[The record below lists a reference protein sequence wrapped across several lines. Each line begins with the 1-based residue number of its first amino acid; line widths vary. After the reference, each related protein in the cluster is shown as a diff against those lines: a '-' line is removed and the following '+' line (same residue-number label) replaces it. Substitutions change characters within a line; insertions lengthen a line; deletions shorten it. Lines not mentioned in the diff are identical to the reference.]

1 MGSKLDRRNIGRIGF
16 KLLSQVIVL
25 FVLIFHYN
33 FWENWVRLLH
43 HLLIVADFAIVSVL
57 AYDIASTQVF
67 KIYFIV
73 VFIFKIS

>member
-1 MGSKLDRRNIGRIGF
+1 MGTKLDRRNIGRIGF

-25 FVLIFHYN
+25 FVLVFYYY

-43 HLLIVADFAIVSVL
+43 HLLIVADFAVVSIL
-57 AYDIASTQVF
+57 TYHIASTQVF
-67 KIYFIV
+67 KIYLIV